1 MKQWLRGDANNT
13 PHHASG
19 TRSAS
24 GRVFSRTRSLTAAA
38 VAVAMMATVAV
49 TSLIPTYNAKA
60 DGDGIPGS
68 IYKPADITM
77 GDSGA
82 SVNAVD
88 TGLATYVGRDF
99 YVGKPK
105 AGDTT
110 ALTENSIEGSWAAEM
125 EGQTFVRGR
134 YMQRAQKGF
143 FTIGTVAFGAQYLP
157 DNDASVLVVE
167 GANSAFDNSVASK
180 VQAWPSTVTGTTSKG
195 GGVLQ
200 TNRTIS
206 GTSSLTNFSTM
217 FAGSC
222 TTVWGSS
229 PVNCLTDKTGVQKN
243 SVYMYGDSSGKSD
256 HQATWGVT
264 DFSNA
269 KDGQGN
275 SIDEYA
281 TKVMN
286 PMSTTAAAIPSN
298 GTVTVSNAPAQNG
311 YVRYKYDYNQYA
323 ENATEYNNGQGK
335 PLSSANTSNGG
346 NGDPVDT
353 YKATMN
359 FTDGQEKLITFT
371 GTGNESDTTQVFT
384 LTDEQLAALGD
395 ANASIW
401 FRNIPDNASII
412 INVPT
417 RENVTMRTGWRFW
430 WGGDATQTNPFK
442 ANATDISNGYAAN
455 DGNGETYSKVA
466 QKILWNFSNTKS
478 LTVKGA
484 QASNVT
490 ITDKHW
496 NGGSWWPDSTSDIS
510 STASVEDDPSAA
522 MLGSIVVP
530 NGSFESHVT
539 TNGRVYVGQ
548 DFMMHNP
555 STASVNN
562 QFQSAS
568 IIDMDQERHNFP
580 WAASYSP
587 QSTHISWNKVD
598 YSTGK
603 ALSGT
608 SWVVYGSLADATS
621 GSNPLLSVTDNG
633 SGDEDSTAGTIKPMT
648 ALTANST
655 YYLRE
660 TSTGDSSHNLNSNI
674 YRIDTGE
681 GGSTSST
688 IVGVYD
694 ANGNDIT
701 SNETKNLLKN
711 GAIGNESAGKDIAW
725 TKTDA
730 DDPNKR
736 LAGSEWELTKYT
748 DSSKGTVAT
757 GWPKTITDTVADVTG
772 VKITAN
778 GTEQTED
785 ADLGTFNAGSTLQL
799 SASVE
804 PATVSQDVTW
814 TSNNTE
820 YATVDANSGLVTAQ
834 SNSGDSYVIIT
845 ACSTSDTSK
854 CASVKF
860 KVTGTSSEKTLTV
873 SPSTASIK
881 VNGTVKLT
889 ATANP
894 TDTTVTWSS
903 GDEGVATVDSDGTV
917 HGVSAGQAVITATG
931 TNGKTATATI
941 TVTEETYDIYFK
953 QSLGSQFTWLKY
965 KKSTDGSDWTGDLN
979 STDTCGGYVR
989 FSVPKS
995 TVVIAQGFKFGDG
1008 SGYGVSVHM
1017 YALDMKGTPFPFTE
1031 KTVQVVE
1038 AYNNYQGSTV
1048 PSGCAVA
1055 SNSAKSSSRAARR
1068 AVMMKASTQSTS
1080 SNDTLTDA
1088 DTSVG
1093 GFRITKL
1100 ENGTYVL
1107 KETKAPNGYKLPDPN
1122 NGYTITI
1129 SDEGVTWDPAFGAD
1143 NTDHKISNSCE
1154 TGVISWNKISS
1165 DSNNDKKLGG
1175 SEWKLT
1181 KTANFS
1187 WDTDGKAV
1195 YTDIAN
1201 DQQSPITITDCE
1213 SGAGNACSA
1222 SESQT
1227 IYDVDPVE
1235 GQFKLKGLEWG
1246 TYTLVE
1252 TKAPD
1257 GYDID
1262 STVRKFTFGPATSTD
1277 GTGQWNSNGVT
1288 SAAGDATGNFT
1299 TSPANYD
1306 SSVFN
1311 FSVGGIKNQPGVV
1324 LPATGG
1330 TGNSWIYATAMA
1342 VALIGVVAAGMALK
1356 VRRRQ

>member
-1 MKQWLRGDANNT
+1 MKQWLRGGANNT

-19 TRSAS
+19 TRPTA

-105 AGDTT
+105 TGDTT

-298 GTVTVSNAPAQNG
+298 GTVTVSDAPAQSD

-323 ENATEYNNGQGK
+323 ESASDFSNGK
-335 PLSSANTSNGG
+335 PYAPTKTGT
-346 NGDPVDT
+346 GDFNA
-353 YKATMN
+353 YKASMN
-359 FTDGQEKLITFT
+359 FAGGQEKLITFT
-371 GTGNESDTTQVFT
+371 GTGIDSDTTQVFT
-384 LTDEQLAALGD
+384 LTAQQLNALND
-395 ANASIW
+395 TNASIW

-412 INVPT
+412 INVTGSAPI
-417 RENVTMRTGWRFW
+417 TMRTGWRFW
-430 WGGDATQTNPFK
+430 WGGDATKSSPTEADDVQE
-442 ANATDISNGYAAN
+442 ISNGYASGDAN
-455 DGNGETYSKVA
+455 SKLYSKVS
-466 QKILWNFSNTKS
+466 QKILWNFENTSS
-478 LTVKGA
+478 LTINGA
-484 QASNVT
+484 KATNVT
-490 ITDKHW
+490 VNRKHANKGDW
-496 NGGSWWPDSTSDIS
+496 YVNPTETAICTSAYVD
-510 STASVEDDPSAA
+510 DDPSAA

-530 NGSFESHVT
+530 KGSLESHVT
-539 TNGRVYVGQ
+539 TNGRVYVGG

-555 STASVNN
+555 KTAAVDN

-587 QSTHISWNKVD
+587 QSAHISWNKVD
-598 YSTGK
+598 YSTGA

-660 TSTGDSSHNLNSNI
+660 TDTGDSSHKLNGNI
-674 YRIDTGE
+674 YRIDTGK
-681 GGSTSST
+681 GGTTSST
-688 IVGVYD
+688 IVGVYEVS
-694 ANGNDIT
+694 GNDIT
-701 SNETKNLLKN
+701 SDTTKNLLKN

-730 DDPNKR
+730 DDSNKR
-736 LAGSEWELTKYT
+736 LAGSEWTLTKYT
-748 DSSKGTVAT
+748 DDTKGTVAE
-757 GWPKTITDTVADVTG
+757 GWPKTIKDTVANVTG

-778 GTEQTED
+778 GTEQTEG
-785 ADLGTFNAGSTLQL
+785 ADLGTLDAGSTLQL

-804 PATVSQDVTW
+804 PSTVSQDVTW
-814 TSNNTE
+814 KSDHPE
-820 YATVDANSGLVTAQ
+820 YATVNANSGLVTAI
-834 SNSGDSYVIIT
+834 SNSGDNYVTIT
-845 ACSTSDTSK
+845 ACSASDSTQ

-941 TVTEETYDIYFK
+941 TVTEETVDVYFK
-953 QSLGSQFTWLKY
+953 ASLGTQFTWLKY
-965 KKSTDGSDWTGDLN
+965 KKATDGTNWTGDTQ
-979 STDTCGGYVR
+979 SSGTCGDYVR
-989 FSVPKS
+989 FSLKKADVTSGNQFYFGNKQGLGDDS
-995 TVVIAQGFKFGDG
+995 TMVKYTAAD
-1008 SGYGVSVHM
+1008 
-1017 YALDMKGTPFPFTE
+1017 KGPFTF
-1031 KTVQVVE
+1031 TGNAVQVV
-1038 AYNNYQGSTV
+1038 NLWSDYQGSTV

-1068 AVMMKASTQSTS
+1068 AVMMKATTQSTS
-1080 SNDTLTDA
+1080 TENTLTDA

-1107 KETKAPNGYKLPDPN
+1107 KETKAPNGYKLPNPN

-1143 NTDHKISNSCE
+1143 NTDHKISNSRE

-1181 KTANFS
+1181 KTANFV
-1187 WDTDGKAV
+1187 WNTDGKAE
-1195 YTDIAN
+1195 YTGIAE
-1201 DQQSPITITDCE
+1201 DPQSPVTITDCALGE
-1213 SGAGNACSA
+1213 GKTCSA
-1222 SESQT
+1222 PEGQT

-1262 STVRKFTFGPATSTD
+1262 STVRTFTFGPVAGTD

-1288 SAAGDATGNFT
+1288 SAAGDATGDTT
-1299 TSPANYD
+1299 TSSANYD

-1311 FSVGGIKNQPGVV
+1311 FSVGDIKNQPGVI
-1324 LPATGG
+1324 LPGTGG
-1330 TGNSWIYATAMA
+1330 AGDYWIYAAA
-1342 VALIGVVAAGMALK
+1342 LVAALIGVVAAGMALK